1 MDETKTTTCPHRA
14 RTIIPYTASNRGSVI
29 SILRRLPG
37 KSLQFC
43 ISGFRFSN
51 PQSRTQHFSLDR
63 WWMFTCFAI
72 SPEEG
77 PLSLIANNDYFPNG
91 CLPVYNTT
99 WMRLSPPY
107 WLLMITSP
115 MDVHLFCNTTW
126 ISAGAGPD
134 FWLRSQLLQSNGI
147 AIFQRVTNQD
157 QYTSTNND
165 RIFTFESMDVSW
177 SVLCFVI
184 V

>member
-37 KSLQFC
+37 KSLWFC

-63 WWMFTCFAI
+63 WWMFTCLQYHLFPYLLI
-72 SPEEG
+72 MTTSQMDIHLFTTPPEWGSP
-77 PLSLIANNDYFPNG
+77 
-91 CLPVYNTT
+91 
-99 WMRLSPPY
+99 PPY
-107 WLLMITSP
+107 WLLLITSP

-177 SVLCFVI
+177 SLLCFVI

>member
-72 SPEEG
+72 SPEWG
-77 PLSLIANNDYFPNG
+77 PPPLMATKDHFPNG
-91 CLPVYNTT
+91 PKKFHRDRYQDFFQDQNFRDRDFFETKYF
-99 WMRLSPPY
+99 WDRYWDFFRDQMFSRPIPRL
-107 WLLMITSP
+107 
-115 MDVHLFCNTTW
+115 
-126 ISAGAGPD
+126 
-134 FWLRSQLLQSNGI
+134 FWDQMFSRLIPRLLQKHLQNQETI
-147 AIFQRVTNQD
+147 ATH
-157 QYTSTNND
+157 
-165 RIFTFESMDVSW
+165 
-177 SVLCFVI
+177 
-184 V
+184 

>member
-37 KSLQFC
+37 KSLQYC

-51 PQSRTQHFSLDR
+51 PQSQTQHFSLDR

-72 SPEEG
+72 LPEWG
-77 PLSLIANNDYFPNG
+77 PPPLIANDDYFPNG
-91 CLPVYNTT
+91 CSPVYNTT

-115 MDVHLFCNTTW
+115 MDVHLFAIPPEWGPPTPPNSYEWLLPQWVFTCFA
-126 ISAGAGPD
+126 IPPGAGAGPD
-134 FWLRSQLLQSNGI
+134 FWLRSQLL
-147 AIFQRVTNQD
+147 
-157 QYTSTNND
+157 
-165 RIFTFESMDVSW
+165 
-177 SVLCFVI
+177 
-184 V
+184 